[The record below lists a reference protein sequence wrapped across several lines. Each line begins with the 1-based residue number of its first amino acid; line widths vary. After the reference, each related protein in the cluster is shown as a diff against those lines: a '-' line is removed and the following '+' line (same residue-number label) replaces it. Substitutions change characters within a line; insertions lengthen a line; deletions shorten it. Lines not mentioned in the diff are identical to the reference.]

1 MAVEMGPRFDYIYL
15 CSEYPQKEIA
25 EMKTR
30 LRATLLCLL
39 VLGLGAAALSGC
51 ATAPYTGRSQLLLIS
66 EGEEMSLGLKSYN
79 EVLKKEKVS
88 KDPQVNAMV
97 KRVGTRIAA
106 VANKPEYSWEF
117 TVIDNPKTANA
128 FALPGGKV
136 AVYTG
141 ILPYTKNEAGL
152 AFVMAHEVAHALA
165 RHGGERVSQNLLLQL
180 GQQGL
185 NVAIAN
191 KSPEAVQA
199 VNLGYGVASTVGV
212 ALPFSRTQ
220 EYEAD
225 HIGILLMA
233 KAGYDPQE
241 APAFFERMLQT
252 KQGSPPEFLST
263 HPADQSRIRQLRSYI
278 PEAMKYYRK

>member
-1 MAVEMGPRFDYIYL
+1 
-15 CSEYPQKEIA
+15 
-25 EMKTR
+25 MKTR
-30 LRATLLCLL
+30 LKATLLCLL
-39 VLGLGAAALSGC
+39 VLGLGSAALSGC

-88 KDPQVNAMV
+88 KDPQINAMV

-225 HIGILLMA
+225 HIGIILMA